1 MHTINNNDNTNFPDE
16 LMQQVHFAREILLKS
31 PEGSLKKISDNENN
45 FDKIIIY
52 FPPNLE
58 AHIIALIKEGL
69 S

>member
-1 MHTINNNDNTNFPDE
+1 MHGINNNDTTNFSHE
-16 LMQQVHFAREILLKS
+16 LMQQVHLAREILLKS
-31 PEGSLKKISDNENN
+31 PEGSLNKISDHENN